1 MRASKCVIID
11 LNGFFC
17 EFVSVTNKK
26 NLYLCIIVKNKISIH
41 VFNYYIQKEVRCL
54 LLAFMHYC
62 EKLN

>member
-26 NLYLCIIVKNKISIH
+26 IYIYALLWKTKSVFMYSIITYKRKLDVFYWHLCIIVKN
-41 VFNYYIQKEVRCL
+41 
-54 LLAFMHYC
+54 
-62 EKLN
+62 